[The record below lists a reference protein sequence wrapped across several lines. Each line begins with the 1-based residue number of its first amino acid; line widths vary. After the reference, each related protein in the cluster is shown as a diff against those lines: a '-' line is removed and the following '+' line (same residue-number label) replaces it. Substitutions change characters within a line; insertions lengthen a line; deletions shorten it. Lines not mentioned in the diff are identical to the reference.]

1 MKNITLTVVFL
12 LLCLTSSAQELT
24 AAYRI
29 HFTAKENTAELAN
42 PSTFLSQRAI
52 SRRLAQSIAIDK
64 TDLPVSTARTTAV
77 SALVTKAGHA
87 SKWLNSM
94 YVEATNDELLA
105 VLELPFVQGFTRING
120 ATTIHTS
127 IDLPAKNY
135 GNAEDQLSQINLIEG
150 PHTHKYYGRS
160 KLIAVIDAGFAGANT
175 VAFSDEFNLIAT
187 RNFVT
192 GGTDV
197 YSGNGSHGFSVLSC
211 MAGNIDGVYVGSA
224 PEASYALITTEDV
237 WSETPQE
244 MYNWVAGAEYAD
256 SLGAD
261 IINSSLGYYEFD
273 DPADSY
279 TIDDLDGRTSVITL
293 GALAA
298 ARKGILVV
306 TSAGNA
312 GGGAWNKLTFP
323 ADADSILTVGAVT
336 SYGTAADFTS
346 RGYTVDGRVKPNI
359 SARGVNAY
367 VYRSDGEITQANGT
381 SFSSPIMA
389 GASASLWD
397 AVPEATAQQII
408 KALEVSSSHYYG
420 HNEKIGYGV
429 PNLAF
434 AERYLKTVVKGS
446 EPEIVIYPN
455 PFPDYI
461 ELFLPDADIL
471 DIRLELRDIHNRTV
485 VQTVLKNK
493 RFQTIWAP
501 GDHIPAGTYFLFIER
516 GAYTSIQ
523 RVIKLQ

>member
-293 GALAA
+293 
-298 ARKGILVV
+298 
-306 TSAGNA
+306 
-312 GGGAWNKLTFP
+312 
-323 ADADSILTVGAVT
+323 
-336 SYGTAADFTS
+336 
-346 RGYTVDGRVKPNI
+346 
-359 SARGVNAY
+359 
-367 VYRSDGEITQANGT
+367 
-381 SFSSPIMA
+381 
-389 GASASLWD
+389 
-397 AVPEATAQQII
+397 
-408 KALEVSSSHYYG
+408 
-420 HNEKIGYGV
+420 
-429 PNLAF
+429 
-434 AERYLKTVVKGS
+434 
-446 EPEIVIYPN
+446 
-455 PFPDYI
+455 
-461 ELFLPDADIL
+461 
-471 DIRLELRDIHNRTV
+471 
-485 VQTVLKNK
+485 
-493 RFQTIWAP
+493 
-501 GDHIPAGTYFLFIER
+501 
-516 GAYTSIQ
+516 
-523 RVIKLQ
+523 